1 MSSTS
6 DSFTVGRYFPHSRE
20 RTWRAA
26 HSRELILADW
36 AVELEM
42 LKVEAG
48 YSYVVQLLPIPGTGL
63 SVNIT
68 CEYLGVVLNELV
80 VFTITS
86 PGASPWRLH
95 GRWAFTDQ
103 GHGTY
108 LCCTFSG
115 FNFSTDLRRIRG
127 LAKRAMVQVLWRIQL
142 ILDAETGTRL
152 PAPRW

>member
-1 MSSTS
+1 MDNVS

-36 AVELEM
+36 AVELETP
-42 LKVEAG
+42 KVETG

-68 CEYLGVVLNELV
+68 CEYLEVVLNELV

-86 PGASPWRLH
+86 PGS
-95 GRWAFTDQ
+95 
-103 GHGTY
+103 
-108 LCCTFSG
+108 
-115 FNFSTDLRRIRG
+115 
-127 LAKRAMVQVLWRIQL
+127 LAVEIAREVDIH
-142 ILDAETGTRL
+142 
-152 PAPRW
+152 